1 MWESLFKSSGVAW
14 SRRHLQEVNA
24 THGDIVY
31 VLRTYPE
38 PSETFIRRE
47 IEGLIRAGVPV
58 TIVALE
64 RVDTAGLVD
73 VGSAGVAPP
82 THYLRGA
89 LSPPP
94 TAVRGRPGV
103 GALGRLLG
111 AVAGDIAHLGAHPR
125 RTARCVRLA
134 LYAIRGC
141 RHVPE
146 GSRRLHAHFAND
158 AAALARYLSILTR
171 VPYAITAHAY
181 DIYQD
186 PFLLPRNL
194 VSAMKVYSVSRSN
207 VRYLRSTFDIEP
219 EDRCAVLHCAID
231 LADFPYRDPEPPPR
245 PARLLCVARLI
256 PKKGHAVLFQAL
268 KQLQEGGAPARL
280 VLAGDGPLE
289 TSLRVLAAE
298 LDLGTSIDF
307 LGGVPSG
314 RVRELMRNSDLVV
327 LASRV
332 ADDGDRDGLPVALI
346 EAAALGTPVVA
357 TDVSGIP
364 ELVTPENGWLAAPD
378 RADLFA
384 EVLRAAIDEPQE
396 RRVARA
402 RLARRAVE
410 EEFAVERQIETLRS
424 L

>member
-1 MWESLFKSSGVAW
+1 
-14 SRRHLQEVNA
+14 VNA
-24 THGDIVY
+24 THGDVVY

-47 IEGLIRAGVPV
+47 IEGLIGAGVPV

-73 VGSAGVAPP
+73 VASAGVAPP
-82 THYLRGA
+82 TRYLRGG
-89 LSPPP
+89 LSAPS
-94 TAVRGRPGV
+94 TAVRGRPGP

-158 AAALARYLSILTR
+158 AAALARYVSILTG

-186 PFLLPRNL
+186 PFLLARNL
-194 VSAMKVYSVSRSN
+194 AAAMKVYSVSRSN

-219 EDRCAVLHCAID
+219 EDRCEVLHCAID
-231 LADFPYRDPEPPPR
+231 LDDFPYRDPEPPPR

-268 KQLQEGGAPARL
+268 KRLQEGGAPARL

-289 TSLRVLAAE
+289 TSLRGLAAE
-298 LDLGTSIDF
+298 LDLESSIDF

-314 RVRELMRNSDLVV
+314 RVRELMRDSDLVV

-378 RADLFA
+378 RADLLA

-402 RLARRAVE
+402 RLARRTVE
-410 EEFAVERQIETLRS
+410 EEFDVELQIEALGS

>member
-1 MWESLFKSSGVAW
+1 VAW
-14 SRRHLQEVNA
+14 FSCRLQEVNA
-24 THGDIVY
+24 TRGDVVY
-31 VLRTYPE
+31 VLRAYPE

-64 RVDTAGLVD
+64 RVDAAGLVD
-73 VGSAGVAPP
+73 VPSAGVAPP
-82 THYLRGA
+82 IHYLRDA
-89 LSPPP
+89 ISAPP
-94 TAVRGRPGV
+94 TALRGRPGV
-103 GALGRLLG
+103 SALGRLLG
-111 AVAGDIAHLGAHPR
+111 AVARDTAHLGAHPR
-125 RTARCVRLA
+125 RTARCLRLA

-146 GSRRLHAHFAND
+146 RSRRLHAHFAND

-171 VPYAITAHAY
+171 VPFAITAHAY
-181 DIYQD
+181 DIYRD
-186 PFLLPRNL
+186 PFLLRRNL
-194 VSAMKVYSVSRSN
+194 ASAMKVYTVSRSN
-207 VRYLRSTFDIEP
+207 LRYLRSNFDIEP
-219 EDRCAVLHCAID
+219 EDRCELLHCALD

-256 PKKGHAVLFQAL
+256 PKKGHAVLIEAL
-268 KQLQEGGAPARL
+268 RQLRDRGAPARL

-289 TSLRVLAAE
+289 ASLRALVTE
-298 LDLGTSIDF
+298 LGLERWVEF
-307 LGGVPSG
+307 LGGVPSD
-314 RVRELMRNSDLVV
+314 RVRELMRDSDLVV

-346 EAAALGTPVVA
+346 EAAALGTPIVA

-378 RADLFA
+378 RADLLA
-384 EVLRAAIDEPQE
+384 EVLRAAIDEPRE
-396 RRVARA
+396 RRVGRA
-402 RLARRAVE
+402 RLARRKVE
-410 EEFAVERQIETLRS
+410 DEFALEGQIETLGS